1 MSRPPG
7 PPSDHRPGDD
17 REAEEPAP
25 IADVREEFAR
35 ESARASRDRKAERAF
50 LKNKIEIARSDRKLS
65 ESEKAEA
72 VAALLRE
79 LDRLEEEDPDS
90 RP

>member
-7 PPSDHRPGDD
+7 PPSDRRPGDP
-17 REAEEPAP
+17 EAEEPAP
-25 IADVREEFAR
+25 IADAREKFAR
-35 ESARASRDRKAERAF
+35 ESARVPRDRTSERAF

-65 ESEKAEA
+65 ESEKEEA

-79 LDRLEEEDPDS
+79 LDRLEEEDPDGRS
-90 RP
+90 